1 MKIGEKLGVRVIND
15 LNRLK
20 TIKNLKIN
28 YIPDKISV
36 QFANAQAC
44 AGQFQLQQP
53 RLNIDERMLSSQMMT
68 DVE

>member
-1 MKIGEKLGVRVIND
+1 MVRAINY
-15 LNRLK
+15 LNGLK

-36 QFANAQAC
+36 QFANAQAL
-44 AGQFQLQQP
+44 AGQLKLQQS
-53 RLNIDERMLSSQMMT
+53 RANIDEKMLTSHMTT